1 MGIDEYWLMREQ
13 MAHVSL
19 IISDFKKSNVPN
31 KEELIKKQEEEYLR
45 IREEM
50 IILLE
55 NRIKENNSKR
65 RGKRK

>member
-13 MAHVSL
+13 MAHLSL
-19 IISDFKKSNVPN
+19 IISDLKKSNVPN